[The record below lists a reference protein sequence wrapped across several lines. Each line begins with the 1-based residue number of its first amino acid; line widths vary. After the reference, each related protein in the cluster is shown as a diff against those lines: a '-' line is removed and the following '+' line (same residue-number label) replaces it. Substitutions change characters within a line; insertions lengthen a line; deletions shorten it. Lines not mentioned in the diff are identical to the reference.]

1 MYGLDNSS
9 REALQKCL
17 RTADEYFRQRNYDG
31 AMAEIEKALQI
42 DPRNTLART
51 FHERIKLA
59 LKQGQ
64 KPVVPQQSPA
74 PVKADPEDKS
84 KMIPILFR
92 DIEHLMAKKD
102 FHRAK
107 DKVLEILAI
116 DQENYYA
123 KAYIDIIDQQQKTHI
138 AEVANVIQSAPLEST
153 TGNEQLPKGS
163 LSMYR
168 EMLKEFWFDG
178 KISNE
183 EATQL
188 QAVRELFGITQPEHS
203 EIERDVKVQAYI
215 DALQIAWKD
224 GVVTENEQ
232 KVLEMMRQR
241 YSISAE
247 EHLSAELKIDEARN
261 SRSSKGTIL
270 LVDSDME
277 TLTGLIGELKRRNY
291 EVLITHYIDD
301 ALNVLINR
309 TPNIIISEIFF
320 DQKGVDGFSLFKKLE
335 QLPHLRHIPFFFM
348 SAFDDEKV
356 IRAGVRLGINHFFR
370 KPLDMKMVIAEIEVA
385 LKSAAKQ

>member
-9 REALQKCL
+9 REALQKFL
-17 RTADEYFRQRNYDG
+17 RTADEYFRQRNYDS

-42 DPRNTLART
+42 DPRNSLART
-51 FHERIKLA
+51 FQERIKLA
-59 LKQGQ
+59 LKQA
-64 KPVVPQQSPA
+64 VPQHATASGSVNTVDA
-74 PVKADPEDKS
+74 S
-84 KMIPILFR
+84 KMIPVLFR
-92 DIEHLMAKKD
+92 DIEQLMAKKD

-107 DKVLEILAI
+107 DKVQEILTI
-116 DQENYYA
+116 DQDNYYA

-138 AEVANVIQSAPLEST
+138 AEVANVIQSGPLGST
-153 TGNEQLPKGS
+153 SGGEQLPKGS

-183 EATQL
+183 EAIQL
-188 QAVRELFGITQPEHS
+188 QAVRELFGITQPEHG
-203 EIERDVKVQAYI
+203 EIEREVKVQAYI

-247 EHLSAELKIDEARN
+247 EHLSAELKIDEARS

-320 DQKGVDGFSLFKKLE
+320 DQKGVDGFSLFKKLD
-335 QLPHLRHIPFFFM
+335 QLPHLKHIPFFFM
-348 SAFDDEKV
+348 SAFDDDKV
-356 IRAGVRLGINHFFR
+356 IRAGVRLGINHFFH

-385 LKSAAKQ
+385 LKSAAKE